1 MGLVK
6 SYISNMD
13 IQDSIIIN
21 DISFNL
27 DVKDGIV
34 RYNYNTNKTL
44 AFYVIIKSLDTDLT
58 TNLLYID
65 TKPNCDNW
73 TYLWVISP
81 LKLEIHPGVKFE
93 YYDEN
98 FNFIF
103 SKTYRNIITSINLR
117 LKSEPMDIT
126 YPSYQTFFYDESFKK
141 LCNVKDG
148 DVVYDLGANI
158 GAFSLMCSNYD
169 VKNIYAF
176 EPNPSIYD
184 YLKYNCDVYGKN
196 VSTYKKAIYKTFES
210 LNFGNVN
217 GRLSQE
223 SVACSIINKDKNLC
237 FVDGIHLEVFAIVN
251 NLQYPTYLKVDI
263 EGAEYDFFEST
274 SDDFIKNCHTI
285 FLEFHNRDE
294 RLDTLISR
302 LTNLNYKMYFLTDKD
317 YVLSQNMG
325 TIFFIK

>member
-1 MGLVK
+1 MEISDSLIIGDVNLSFTINQNGECHFHKNFDTSVNFFVILKSIDTNLTNNLLHVQMGPNHNVWSYSWPINITKLECHPGIIMEFFNENSKPICTKYYRFKNTGLNIKLK
-6 SYISNMD
+6 S
-13 IQDSIIIN
+13 N
-21 DISFNL
+21 DI
-27 DVKDGIV
+27 
-34 RYNYNTNKTL
+34 
-44 AFYVIIKSLDTDLT
+44 
-58 TNLLYID
+58 
-65 TKPNCDNW
+65 
-73 TYLWVISP
+73 
-81 LKLEIHPGVKFE
+81 
-93 YYDEN
+93 
-98 FNFIF
+98 
-103 SKTYRNIITSINLR
+103 
-117 LKSEPMDIT
+117 DIT
-126 YPSYQTFFYDESFKK
+126 YPPYQTFFYDESFKK

-169 VKNIYAF
+169 TKNIYAF
-176 EPNPSIYD
+176 EPNPLIYD

-210 LNFGNVN
+210 LNFGNLE
-217 GRLSQE
+217 GGLSQG

-237 FVDGIHLEVFAIVN
+237 SVDGIHLEVFAKVN

-285 FLEFHNRDE
+285 FLEFHNKDE
-294 RLDTLISR
+294 RLNMLISR